1 MPTGLQIKNDNG
13 DICIDEEYRNF
24 TLKTSGSATIGT
36 TDINTP
42 GAVYAIYKADIAV
55 TNCTSPVIALRATTD
70 YVSVLGTTVSGSTY
84 TFTVASNTSNFSFDY
99 WVFDVASLPADT
111 FGFEVYNSTGALVFH
126 SSNKAL
132 RVVGAYDAS
141 GTGGT
146 ANVTLTAGRTYAVV
160 QGANGWRFRDR
171 SVIGVYRYTHYC
183 AGHKFSG
190 TDLYVPY
197 PAIGTTMPANAPLK
211 IDHYASGSTVETSY
225 TPAQVPK
232 FIAIDVT
239 NF

>member
-1 MPTGLQIKNDNG
+1 MPVGMQIKNDNG

-24 TLKTSGSATIGT
+24 AVKTSGSATIGT
-36 TDINTP
+36 TNINAV

-55 TNCTSPVIALRATTD
+55 TNCTSPMLALRATTD
-70 YVSVLGTTVSGSTY
+70 YVSLLGTAVSGSTY

-99 WVFDVASLPADT
+99 WVFDVAALPADT
-111 FGFEVYNSTGALVFH
+111 FGFEVYNSTGQLVFH
-126 SSNKAL
+126 SSSKAM
-132 RVVGAYDAS
+132 RVVSAYDAS

-146 ANVTLTAGRTYAVV
+146 PNVSLAAGSTYAVI

-171 SVIGVYRYTHYC
+171 SVIGTFRYTHYC
-183 AGHKFSG
+183 AGHKFAG

-197 PAIGTTMPANAPLK
+197 PAIATVMPANAPLK
-211 IDHYASGSTVETSY
+211 IDHYASGSTVETSF
-225 TPAQVPK
+225 TPPQVPK
-232 FIAIDVT
+232 FIVVNVT

>member
-1 MPTGLQIKNDNG
+1 MPTGLQVKNDNG

-36 TDINTP
+36 TNINAP
-42 GAVYAIYKADIAV
+42 SAAYAIYIAEISV
-55 TNCTSPVIALRATTD
+55 SSCTSPSIALRATTD
-70 YVSVLGTTVSGSTY
+70 YVSVIGTEVTGSTY
-84 TFTVASNTSNFSFDY
+84 KFVVASNTSNFSFDY
-99 WVFDVASLPADT
+99 WVFDVAALPADT
-111 FGFEVYNSTGALVFH
+111 FGFEVYNSSGDLVFH

-141 GTGGT
+141 GTG
-146 ANVTLTAGRTYAVV
+146 ASPNVSLTAGRTYAVV

-171 SVIGVYRYTHYC
+171 SVIGTYRYTHYC

-197 PAIGTTMPANAPLK
+197 PAIATTMPPNAPLK
-211 IDHYASGSTVETSY
+211 IDHYASGSSTETSF
-225 TPAQVPK
+225 TPQTPK

>member
-1 MPTGLQIKNDNG
+1 MPTGLQVKNDNG

-24 TLKTSGSATIGT
+24 ALKTSGSATIGT
-36 TDINTP
+36 TDINAV
-42 GAVYAIYKADIAV
+42 GAAYAIYKADIAV
-55 TNCTSPVIALRATTD
+55 TNCTSPIIALRATTD
-70 YVSVLGTTVSGSTY
+70 YVSVLGTAVSGSTY

-99 WVFDVASLPADT
+99 WVFDIAALPADT
-111 FGFEVYNSTGALVFH
+111 FGFEIYNSSGDLVFH

-132 RVVGAYDAS
+132 RVVSAYDAS
-141 GTGGT
+141 GTG
-146 ANVTLTAGRTYAVV
+146 ASPNVTLTAGRTYAVA

-197 PAIGTTMPANAPLK
+197 PAIATTMPANAPLK

-225 TPAQVPK
+225 TPAQVHK

>member
-1 MPTGLQIKNDNG
+1 MPVGLQVKNDNG

-42 GAVYAIYKADIAV
+42 GAAYAIYKAEITVNDC
-55 TNCTSPVIALRATTD
+55 TNPTIALRATTD
-70 YVSVLGTTVSGSTY
+70 YVSVIGTEVTGSTY
-84 TFTVASNTSNFSFDY
+84 KFVVASNTQNFSFDY
-99 WVFDVASLPADT
+99 WVFDVAVLPVDT
-111 FGFEVYNSTGALVFH
+111 FGFVVYNSSGQLVFH

-132 RVVGAYDAS
+132 RVVGAYDAN
-141 GTGGT
+141 GPGGSP
-146 ANVTLTAGRTYAVV
+146 NVSLTAGRTYAVT
-160 QGANGWRFRDR
+160 QGSNGWRFRDR
-171 SVIGVYRYTHYC
+171 SVSGTYRYTHYC

-197 PAIGTTMPANAPLK
+197 PSIVTTMPTNAPLK
-211 IDHYASGSTVETSY
+211 IDHYASGSVSETSY
-225 TPAQVPK
+225 TPQSPK